1 MQAQAIRLKLDTKF
15 GNDASSAFL
24 ALMESMDVEIL
35 DPLGAEKFLVA
46 LMISTAEAETA
57 LPDNLK
63 QNNFGYQIGENGAYR
78 ATIKAVVDSAPVV
91 IG

>member
-1 MQAQAIRLKLDTKF
+1 MQAQLVRLKLDAQF
-15 GNDASSAFL
+15 GNDASTAFL
-24 ALMESMDVEIL
+24 ALIEAMDLQIA
-35 DPLGAEKFLVA
+35 DPLSTEKFLVA
-46 LMISTAEAETA
+46 LMIQVAEAESA

-63 QNNFGYQIGENGAYR
+63 QNNFGYSIGEGGAYR

>member
-1 MQAQAIRLKLDTKF
+1 MQAQAIRLKIDAKF

-24 ALMESMDVEIL
+24 ALIEAMDLVML
-35 DPLGAEKFLVA
+35 DPLSAEKFLVA
-46 LMISTAEAETA
+46 LMIQVAEAESV

-63 QNNFGYQIGENGAYR
+63 QNNFGYSIGEGGSYR